1 LNSDGCEYMRQ
12 ILLSFSLLAVL
23 ASPASALEANA
34 PIIMA
39 QSGNVDYRVSVLEE
53 QIRQLNG
60 RIEELNFQLLEMQE
74 RIRRQQEDNDFRLQQ
89 IEEKQGNLGSGT
101 GGETA
106 AADDDGFIR
115 LEKPDPSVSQ
125 QTAGGSDGVT
135 ETQTVKRTIDGVE
148 IYDGESGVDTNTG
161 GTLGSIQFD
170 ANGNIIDSTIGE
182 PHDLTAGLGQNA
194 AVPLPSDPDSLF
206 QTGYDHLQT
215 GRYQDAENALVAFS
229 NQFATHPRLPEARFW
244 LGESYLG
251 RGDFR
256 TAADVYLDVHE
267 RWPNGKFGPQSLL
280 KLGVSVAGLNQREL
294 ACATFA
300 EVLKKYPN
308 ASRVVRRAVAFEQRA
323 AQCAIN

>member
-1 LNSDGCEYMRQ
+1 MRTV
-12 ILLSFSLLAVL
+12 LLSLTLLAGTALPSV
-23 ASPASALEANA
+23 ASETHA
-34 PIIMA
+34 PIILA

-74 RIRRQQEDNDFRLQQ
+74 RLRRQQEDNDFRLQQ
-89 IEEKQGNLGSGT
+89 IEERQGNLDAGRT
-101 GGETA
+101 EDTA
-106 AADDDGFIR
+106 SVDEDGFIR
-115 LEKPDPSVSQ
+115 LEKPEPSASE
-125 QTAGGSDGVT
+125 QTAVDTDGAIET
-135 ETQTVKRTIDGVE
+135 ETATRTIDGVE

-182 PHDLTAGLGQNA
+182 PHDLTAGLGQNIA
-194 AVPLPSDPDSLF
+194 SPLPTDPDQLF
-206 QTGYDHLQT
+206 QLGYDHVQT
-215 GRYQDAENALVAFS
+215 GRYQDAETALVAFS
-229 NQFATHPRLPEARFW
+229 NQHATHPRLPEARFW

-256 TAADVYLDVHE
+256 MAADVYLDVHE

-300 EVLKKYPN
+300 EVLKKYPD

>member
-1 LNSDGCEYMRQ
+1 MRI
-12 ILLSFSLLAVL
+12 ILLSFSLLAGLVMP
-23 ASPASALEANA
+23 SHALEENA
-34 PIIMA
+34 PIILA

-74 RIRRQQEDNDFRLQQ
+74 RMRRQQEDNDFRLQQ
-89 IEEKQGNLGSGT
+89 IEEKQGNLGGNA
-101 GGETA
+101 GETVV
-106 AADDDGFIR
+106 ADDDGFIR
-115 LEKPDPSVSQ
+115 LEKPEPSGSQ
-125 QTAGGSDGVT
+125 QSADGT
-135 ETQTVKRTIDGVE
+135 DGAKTTQTAKRTIDGVE
-148 IYDGESGVDTNTG
+148 IYDGESGVDTNSG

-170 ANGNIIDSTIGE
+170 ANGNIVNSTIGE
-182 PHDLTAGLGQNA
+182 PLDLTAGLGA
-194 AVPLPSDPDSLF
+194 GGVALPSNPDQLF
-206 QTGYDHLQT
+206 QLGFDHVQT
-215 GRYQDAENALVAFS
+215 GRYQDAETALVAFS
-229 NQFATHPRLPEARFW
+229 QRHATHPRLPEARFW

>member
-1 LNSDGCEYMRQ
+1 MRK
-12 ILLSFSLLAVL
+12 ILLSFFLLAGV
-23 ASPASALEANA
+23 ASPSFALEKNA
-34 PIIMA
+34 PIIFA

-53 QIRQLNG
+53 QLRQLNG

-74 RIRRQQEDNDFRLQQ
+74 RLRRQQEDNDFRLQQ
-89 IEEKQGNLGSGT
+89 IEERQGNLDAGNSSGAVVA
-101 GGETA
+101 E
-106 AADDDGFIR
+106 DDGFIR
-115 LEKPDPSVSQ
+115 LEKPDPSASQ
-125 QTAGGSDGVT
+125 QTADGSDGISES
-135 ETQTVKRTIDGVE
+135 ETTKRTIDGVE
-148 IYDGESGVDTNTG
+148 IYDGESSVDPNSNG
-161 GTLGSIQFD
+161 SLGSIQFD
-170 ANGNIIDSTIGE
+170 ANGNIVDSTIGE
-182 PHDLTAGLGQNA
+182 PHDLTAGLGQNVTA
-194 AVPLPSDPDSLF
+194 PLPTNPDVLF
-206 QTGYDHLQT
+206 QLGYDHVQT
-215 GRYQDAENALVAFS
+215 GRYQDAENALVSFS

-308 ASRVVRRAVAFEQRA
+308 ASRAVRRAVAFEQRA
-323 AQCAIN
+323 TQCAIN

>member
-1 LNSDGCEYMRQ
+1 MRQ
-12 ILLSFSLLAVL
+12 ILLSLSLLAGL
-23 ASPASALEANA
+23 AVPSYALEKNA
-34 PIIMA
+34 PIVLA

-53 QIRQLNG
+53 QIRQLTG

-74 RIRRQQEDNDFRLQQ
+74 RMRRQQEDNDFRLQQ
-89 IEEKQGNLGSGT
+89 IEERQGNLDSGT
-101 GGETA
+101 GGNTA

-115 LEKPDPSVSQ
+115 LEKPDPSASQ
-125 QTAGGSDGVT
+125 QTAEGTDGTKTT
-135 ETQTVKRTIDGVE
+135 ETATRTIDGVE
-148 IYDGESGVDTNTG
+148 IYDGEGGIDQNTN

-182 PHDLTAGLGQNA
+182 PHDLTAGLGQNTA
-194 AVPLPSDPDSLF
+194 EPLPSDPDRLF
-206 QTGYDHLQT
+206 QLGFDHVQT
-215 GRYQDAENALVAFS
+215 GRYQDAETALVAFS
-229 NQFATHPRLPEARFW
+229 NQHATHPRLPEARFW

-308 ASRVVRRAVAFEQRA
+308 ASRVIQRAVAFEQRA